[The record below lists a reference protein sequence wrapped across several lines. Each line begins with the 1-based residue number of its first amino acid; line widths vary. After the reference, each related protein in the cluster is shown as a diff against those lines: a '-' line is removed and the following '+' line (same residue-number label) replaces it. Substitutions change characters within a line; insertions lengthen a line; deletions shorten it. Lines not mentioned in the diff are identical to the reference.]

1 MKFKVKKA
9 LKRLFSKKVSL
20 NFSKNAVIKL
30 LSFLLVLSV
39 PVAVIRVCIAS
50 GYLSDK
56 SVQNMAGIYGVV
68 TDRFDQTLYDGENK
82 NEKIFGSII
91 YGGKMMENVITNK
104 YRDLLSPGK
113 VGYLLGHRTLE
124 EEPRVLKTTLLSEES
139 LKQLVGLFGNKSG
152 CCFSYNYKTGEVYT
166 AISLPGYS
174 STASDPS
181 YINRCLSS
189 IYIPGST
196 MKAITSILAIEQ
208 DMDMTKLSYT
218 CTGSLTLPDGTKI
231 NCPSAHGKQKF
242 VDGLGKSCNCFF
254 ASIIM
259 QLDLDKAIK
268 TLEKLGFS
276 VNEDKT
282 AAGNFDRLKKE
293 TSRVNITN
301 TASFKN
307 VWSLIGQGSSQVNA
321 VDMAVIAGAV
331 ANDGKAATPYIV
343 ESVTN
348 PNKKDK
354 VIYKAKTKTVDY
366 ISEKGAEKM
375 QLVWGNAVKQNYH
388 PDGYSQLLSFAKTG
402 TAETDS
408 KGSVNKTLIGVIE
421 EADTAFYIVVE
432 DWHSGEPRPKEIAN
446 ALASL
451 LPKKSN

>member
-1 MKFKVKKA
+1 MKLKIKKR
-9 LKRLFSKKVSL
+9 LKKLFSKKVSVNL
-20 NFSKNAVIKL
+20 SKNALIKL
-30 LSFLLVLSV
+30 LSFILVLSV
-39 PVAVIRVCIAS
+39 PVAVVRVFLAS
-50 GYLSDK
+50 KHLSSS
-56 SVQNMAGIYGVV
+56 SVQEMAGIYGVV
-68 TDRFDQTLYDGENK
+68 TDRFGQTLYDGENK
-82 NEKIFGSII
+82 NEKIFGSVL
-91 YGGKMMENVITNK
+91 YGGKMMENVITAK
-104 YRDLLSPGK
+104 YKDLLTPGK
-113 VGYLLGHRTLE
+113 VGYLSGYRTLE

-139 LKQLVGLFGNKSG
+139 HKQLIGLFGNKSG

-174 STASDPS
+174 STASDAS

-231 NCPSAHGKQKF
+231 NCPGSHGKQKF

-259 QLDLDKAIK
+259 QLDLDKAIESLK
-268 TLEKLGFS
+268 KMGFS
-276 VNEDKT
+276 VNEDK
-282 AAGNFDRLKKE
+282 APSSNIDRLSKE
-293 TSRVNITN
+293 TSRLNITN

-331 ANDGKAATPYIV
+331 ANGGKAATPYIV
-343 ESVTN
+343 SSVTN
-348 PNKKDK
+348 VNKNDK
-354 VIYKAKTKTVDY
+354 VIYQAKTQTKDY
-366 ISEKGAEKM
+366 MSEGGAEKM
-375 QLVWGNAVKQNYH
+375 QLFWGNAVKQNYH
-388 PDGYSQLLSFAKTG
+388 TGSYSTLIKYAKTG
-402 TAETDS
+402 TAETNS
-408 KGSVNKTLIGVIE
+408 KGSVNKTLVGVIE

-432 DWHSGEPRPKEIAN
+432 DWHSGEVLPAAIAN
-446 ALASL
+446 ALTSL
-451 LPKKSN
+451 LPKN